1 MKQTYAVTGLSC
13 GHCVKSVR
21 EALATV
27 ARDVEVTLEPPVASF
42 HSDTPIPLEQLN
54 RVVAGAGRYRL
65 EPLA

>member
-1 MKQTYAVTGLSC
+1 MKQTYGVTGLSC
-13 GHCVKSVR
+13 GHCVESVKA
-21 EALATV
+21 ALATV

-42 HSDTPIPLEQLN
+42 HSDTPIALEQLN

>member
-1 MKQTYAVTGLSC
+1 MKQTYAVTGLTC

-42 HSDTPIPLEQLN
+42 TSDAPIALDQLN
-54 RVVAGAGRYRL
+54 RVVAAAGRYRL
-65 EPLA
+65 EPFA